1 VRLTDKQ
8 KVLLRELDATLKD
21 DKHSPQSKS
30 WKDKVK
36 EFFQ

>member
-8 KVLLRELDATLKD
+8 KQLLRELEATLKD
-21 DKHSPQSKS
+21 DRHSPQSKS
-30 WKDKVK
+30 WKDKVR